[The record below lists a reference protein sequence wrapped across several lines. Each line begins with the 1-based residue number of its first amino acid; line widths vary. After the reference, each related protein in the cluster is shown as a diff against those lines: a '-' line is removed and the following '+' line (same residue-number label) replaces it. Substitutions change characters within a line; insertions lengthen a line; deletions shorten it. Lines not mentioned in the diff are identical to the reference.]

1 MIGDTHHVATVA
13 KVLGNTKA
21 AAMRYIPASSLRSGK
36 KSSQATRRKTSTT
49 STAVAL
55 I

>member
-21 AAMRYIPASSLRSGK
+21 AAMRYIRADEDAASRA
-36 KSSQATRRKTSTT
+36 SQGIGDT
-49 STAVAL
+49 VAGL
-55 I
+55 MK

>member
-21 AAMRYIPASSLRSGK
+21 TAMRYIRADEDAASRA
-36 KSSQATRRKTSTT
+36 SQAIGDT
-49 STAVAL
+49 VADL
-55 I
+55 MK

>member
-21 AAMRYIPASSLRSGK
+21 AAMRYIRADEDAASRA
-36 KSSQATRRKTSTT
+36 SQGIGDT
-49 STAVAL
+49 VADL
-55 I
+55 MK